1 MCGMLRCIFR
11 ISVAE
16 NRSDNLGC
24 RSELGSD
31 PPPTAVG
38 KSLGLHTV
46 HTVCQTRK
54 SLAGKSFKTRL
65 TGDFYNHTHIGAS
78 HHLAPIANAMPHET
92 KNPRNIICN
101 NYRLVKFGPQSPIV
115 AGCIVAPVYILA
127 QLSLWSSV
135 QGFLVIANFVF
146 HGNLHPLCTRAP
158 EEDMSRPWFG
168 PMTSCTAGEH

>member
-1 MCGMLRCIFR
+1 
-11 ISVAE
+11 
-16 NRSDNLGC
+16 
-24 RSELGSD
+24 
-31 PPPTAVG
+31 
-38 KSLGLHTV
+38 
-46 HTVCQTRK
+46 
-54 SLAGKSFKTRL
+54 
-65 TGDFYNHTHIGAS
+65 
-78 HHLAPIANAMPHET
+78 MPHET

-168 PMTSCTAGEH
+168 PTTSCTAGEHSSKELLQQLMPLLFGTFIWLPQCMAFIHSARSKSSNVGLPTMQLLLPE